1 MIHKETSKTIIVW
14 KSLSWENNEKFPIV
28 FFHIFFFFF
37 SVWMA
42 NDDDD
47 GETKAWGRRESEAE
61 TELSSVNSVNIE
73 TERDRQEQ
81 ESVIISSL
89 LIPVSSNDRKKMCH
103 WEWRR
108 NEIKTIINTDDD
120 DDENEE
126 ESWICVQLTD
136 IIHLE
141 NSHLKVFL
149 GKNKFLTTSES
160 FRKISE
166 NPAVNFITTLDISK
180 TP

>member
-108 NEIKTIINTDDD
+108 NEIKTIISTDDWRRWWW
-120 DDENEE
+120 EWRRFMNL
-126 ESWICVQLTD
+126 CPTD
-136 IIHLE
+136 WYY
-141 NSHLKVFL
+141 SL
-149 GKNKFLTTSES
+149 GKFS
-160 FRKISE
+160 FKSL
-166 NPAVNFITTLDISK
+166 PWK
-180 TP
+180 K

>member
-1 MIHKETSKTIIVW
+1 
-14 KSLSWENNEKFPIV
+14 
-28 FFHIFFFFF
+28 
-37 SVWMA
+37 MA

-103 WEWRR
+103 
-108 NEIKTIINTDDD
+108 
-120 DDENEE
+120 
-126 ESWICVQLTD
+126 
-136 IIHLE
+136 
-141 NSHLKVFL
+141 
-149 GKNKFLTTSES
+149 
-160 FRKISE
+160 
-166 NPAVNFITTLDISK
+166 
-180 TP
+180 

>member
-28 FFHIFFFFF
+28 FFHIFFLFF

-108 NEIKTIINTDDD
+108 NKIKTIISTDD
-120 DDENEE
+120 ERRRWWWEWRRFMNL
-126 ESWICVQLTD
+126 CPTD
-136 IIHLE
+136 WYY
-141 NSHLKVFL
+141 SL
-149 GKNKFLTTSES
+149 GKFS
-160 FRKISE
+160 FKSL
-166 NPAVNFITTLDISK
+166 PWK
-180 TP
+180 K